1 MKAFR
6 RGVGNRCPRCG
17 REGLFVTAYRLH
29 RDCPD
34 CGLPLEHEDGWAL
47 GAIPLN
53 YSLTCLGWVLPVSII
68 FILGGF
74 SLKTAAIIGG
84 LGAVVLPFLTYRYSK
99 KVWVGLYY
107 AILPRE
113 MRVRAEGEKGDI
125 HG

>member
-1 MKAFR
+1 MEAFR

-17 REGLFVTAYRLH
+17 RKGLFATAYRLH

-53 YSLTCLGWVLPVSII
+53 YSLTCLGWVLPVAII

-84 LGAVVLPFLTYRYSK
+84 AGAVILPFLTYRYSK

-113 MRVRAEGEKGDI
+113 LRVRAEGEKGDI

>member
-1 MKAFR
+1 MEAFR
-6 RGVGNRCPRCG
+6 RGVNNQCPRCG
-17 REGLFVTAYRLH
+17 RHGLFASDYRLH

-53 YSLTCLGWVLPVSII
+53 YSLTCIGWVLPVALV
-68 FILGGF
+68 FLFGGF
-74 SLKTAAIIGG
+74 SLITAAIVGG
-84 LGAVVLPFLTYRYSK
+84 IGAVVLPILTYRYSK

-113 MRVRAEGEKGDI
+113 MRVREEGEKGDI